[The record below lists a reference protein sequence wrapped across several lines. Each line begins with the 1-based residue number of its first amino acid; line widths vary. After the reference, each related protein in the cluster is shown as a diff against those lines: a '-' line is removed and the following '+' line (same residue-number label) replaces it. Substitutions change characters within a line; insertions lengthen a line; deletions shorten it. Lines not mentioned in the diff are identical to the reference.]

1 MTEEPTT
8 IILARGSSSR
18 ALYCHTLSLLP
29 LLSFEFVPS
38 PPHEE
43 EALLSR
49 GGDTVQNVVQ

>member
-1 MTEEPTT
+1 M
-8 IILARGSSSR
+8 
-18 ALYCHTLSLLP
+18 HTLSLLP